1 MIPSK
6 DLTISLLLAL
16 LLTLSLGCGEE
27 TESPATPPSID
38 DPQILTPQAIAEI
51 AAKSTVYLRF
61 TNAQG
66 VALFG
71 SGFVVREGGF
81 IATTYHAAADMKT
94 NSTAQL
100 VSDVLIHPVEAIL
113 AVDKAH
119 DLAIVQ
125 CPRINAPPLP
135 LGDSDTVRVGD
146 MVYAV
151 SNPVE
156 YIGTFSAGFISAIR
170 SHSLLVADKAFQIT
184 APVSEGSSGGPIL
197 NERGK
202 IVGIVSSTNPAG
214 QNLNFAIPV
223 NFLKEL
229 LAAQ

>member
-1 MIPSK
+1 MQSPNVT
-6 DLTISLLLAL
+6 LTVLLAL
-16 LLTLSLGCGEE
+16 LLILSLGCGEE

-38 DPQILTPQAIAEI
+38 DPQLLTPQEIAEV

-100 VSDVLIHPVEAIL
+100 VSDVLIHPVKAIVK
-113 AVDKAH
+113 VDKAH

-125 CPRINAPPLP
+125 CPRINAPPFP

-197 NERGK
+197 NGRGK